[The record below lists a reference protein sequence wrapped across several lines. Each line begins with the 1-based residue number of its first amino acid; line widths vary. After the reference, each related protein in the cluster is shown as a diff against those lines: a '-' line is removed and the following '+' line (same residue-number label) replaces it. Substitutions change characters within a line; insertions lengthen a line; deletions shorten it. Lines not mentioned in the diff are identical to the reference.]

1 MTQKLK
7 ITTQEELDGYLET
20 VHRWQDIAVPVN
32 FTRSNSGVIRL
43 LKFLM
48 LQGKGKKK
56 VGLYDQTR
64 MKAQIVRRY
73 KYTDDEDC
81 NNVEQLI
88 TIANN
93 NNCFFA
99 ETEKEGGEHYD
110 VAGAITHISRALR
123 LINVNDDNW
132 TDKANNI
139 FKWHDMYWH
148 WKAVN
153 WFELYFFAEMQNLTL
168 GITEE
173 FIKEIAGIVQKKFGT
188 FEQYIEAACTAYK
201 NVA

>member
-1 MTQKLK
+1 MAQKLK
-7 ITTQEELDGYLET
+7 ITTQEELNAYLGT
-20 VHRWQDIAVPVN
+20 IHRWQDIPVPVIFN
-32 FTRSNSGVIRL
+32 RSNSGVIRL

-64 MKAQIVRRY
+64 MKTQIVRRY

-110 VAGAITHISRALR
+110 VAGAITHLSRALR

-153 WFELYFFAEMQNLTL
+153 W
-168 GITEE
+168 
-173 FIKEIAGIVQKKFGT
+173 
-188 FEQYIEAACTAYK
+188 
-201 NVA
+201 